1 MSNQT
6 QRLKLTQLAA
16 SIAFVAG
23 GAAFLPS
30 AHAAAPSAGTNI
42 SNIAS
47 ASYTD
52 SNGSNKTVTSN
63 VVTTT
68 VLQVASFTLIADQ
81 TKTAN
86 ANGQVSLSHTLTN
99 TGNGSDTFNVAV
111 ANNDTRDNTTDNY
124 DFSGLNVYLD
134 ANKDGVPDSQ
144 TPVTSVTLAAGQSV
158 NLIVQATTASSNLNA
173 GDLGKLTVSATST
186 YGSSGSSST
195 TAGSGIN
202 KVTATDKGDA
212 VRWNVDTVKIT
223 NGAVI
228 SLLKSASVS
237 NVDATPSSLSR
248 EVEYTLAYQNTG
260 NTTATNVTITDVLPA
275 GLTYVANSATVNGTG
290 VSDTADADGYNFTS
304 GTATLVIPTVA
315 ANSTGVLKFKVQ
327 VVQNTPAGIIRNIAE
342 VDPDGPGTEG
352 KTPSNPNDVTVLG
365 VKKGTINDSATDA
378 FADGQS
384 TTTPTPDVITK
395 STTQGTPVTFGV
407 TAGGGEPIV
416 IHNTGNVTEAFNI
429 TVNKNALPTGSI
441 VELFKADGV
450 TPLTDTN
457 GDGVVDTGPIA
468 SGATYQIISKVTLPS
483 SYFTPTPAPVTP
495 INAILTSAPV
505 TNSSATDTIKLVIDQ
520 VVASTVD
527 LHNGDLTDSTG
538 AIAGASGKDTGQF
551 IDTKSTKPGQ
561 ATNFPLTIDNK
572 GATGDNYNL
581 STSPTLPTGWTVQ
594 YYLADGAGDP
604 TGAPITNTGN
614 IPSGGSV
621 QLVAVVTP
629 PANAPA
635 GDQEVIFKVASPAT
649 GLTDVM
655 SDRVTVETNRILS
668 LQNDRTGQV
677 APGGT
682 VVYKHTLTNNGNIVE
697 GATNGSLPF
706 TLTNDQTANGWVT
719 SLFVD
724 LNNDGIADA
733 NELVTGSDL
742 AKFLLDAKL
751 QNSSVGG
758 PILKGAAVNL
768 LIKVQAPTNA
778 TAGTP
783 SAVVL
788 TIKPTVVGAQSVA
801 DLVNTDLTTVTSG
814 QVRLVKEQ
822 SLANCVT
829 GAAGTYTQNTVSAK
843 PGECVKY
850 RITATNEG
858 NASVTKVI
866 ISDATPA
873 YTTLKV
879 IASASPIAT
888 NATLSTSTAALI
900 DGSTGTVAAEM
911 KELSTGDGKD
921 TLAPNSSA
929 SLEFVIKV
937 NN

>member
-63 VVTTT
+63 VVSTT

-111 ANNDTRDNTTDNY
+111 VNNDTRDNTTDNF

-158 NLIVQATTASSNLNA
+158 NLIVQATTASNNVTA
-173 GDLGKLTVSATST
+173 GDLGKLTVSAISGFDTS
-186 YGSSGSSST
+186 
-195 TAGSGIN
+195 
-202 KVTATDKGDA
+202 VTAK
-212 VRWNVDTVKIT
+212 NVDTVKIT

-237 NVDATPSSLSR
+237 NVDATSSSPAAR

-260 NTTATNVTITDVLPA
+260 NTTATNVTITDVLPSS
-275 GLTYVANSATVNGTG
+275 LTYVAGSATVNGTA
-290 VSDTADADGYNFTS
+290 VSDAADADGYNFTS
-304 GTATLVIPTVA
+304 GTATLVIPTVV
-315 ANSTGVLKFKVQ
+315 ANSSGVLKFKVR
-327 VVQNTPAGIIRNIAE
+327 VNQNTPAGIIRNIAE
-342 VDPDGPGTEG
+342 VDPDGPGAEV

-365 VKKGTINDSATDA
+365 VKKGTINDSTIDA
-378 FADGQS
+378 FADGQAS
-384 TTTPTPDVITK
+384 TAPADDVITK

-416 IHNTGNVTEAFNI
+416 VHNTGNVTEAFNI
-429 TVNKNALPTGSI
+429 SVNKNSLPTGSI

-457 GDGVVDTGPIA
+457 GDGVADTGPIA
-468 SGATYQIISKVTLPS
+468 SGATYQVVAKVTLPS
-483 SYFTPTPAPVTP
+483 SYSSTTP
-495 INAILTSAPV
+495 ISTILTSTPV
-505 TNSSATDTIKLVIDQ
+505 TNSTGTDTINLVIDK

-527 LHNGDLTDSTG
+527 LHNGDATNSTG
-538 AIAGASGKDTGQF
+538 TVVGASGKDTGQF

-594 YYLADGAGDP
+594 YYLADGAGNP

-621 QLVAVVTP
+621 KLVAVVTP

-635 GDQEVIFKVASPAT
+635 GDQEVIFKVSSPAT

-682 VVYKHTLTNNGNIVE
+682 VVYKHTLTNNGNIAE
-697 GATNGSLPF
+697 GATTGSLPF
-706 TLTNDQTANGWVT
+706 TLTNDQAANGWVT
-719 SLFVD
+719 TLYVD
-724 LNNDGIADA
+724 SNNDGIADA
-733 NELVTGSDL
+733 GELVTGSDL
-742 AKFLLDAKL
+742 AVKTGSIAR
-751 QNSSVGG
+751 
-758 PILKGAAVNL
+758 GASVNL

-788 TIKPTVVGAQSVA
+788 TIKPTVVGGQSVA

-858 NASVTKVI
+858 NADVTNVV

-879 IASASPIAT
+879 IASASPVAT
-888 NATLSTSTAALI
+888 NATLSTSTAALT
-900 DGSTGTVAAEM
+900 DGSTGTIAAE
-911 KELSTGDGKD
+911 KTPLV
-921 TLAPNSSA
+921 PNTSA
-929 SLEFVIKV
+929 VLEFVIKV

>member
-124 DFSGLNVYLD
+124 DFSGLKVYLD

-144 TPVTSVTLAAGQSV
+144 TPVTSVTLAAGESV
-158 NLIVQATTASSNLNA
+158 NLIVQATTASNNVTA
-173 GDLGKLTVSATST
+173 GDLGKLTVSAISGFDTS
-186 YGSSGSSST
+186 
-195 TAGSGIN
+195 
-202 KVTATDKGDA
+202 VTAK
-212 VRWNVDTVKIT
+212 NVDTVKIT

-237 NVDATPSSLSR
+237 NIDATSSSPAAR

-275 GLTYVANSATVNGTG
+275 GLTYVAGSATVNGTA
-290 VSDTADADGYNFTS
+290 VNDAVDADGYNFTS
-304 GTATLVIPTVA
+304 GTATLVIPAVA

-327 VVQNTPAGIIRNIAE
+327 VVQNTPAGIITNIAE

-352 KTPSNPNDVTVLG
+352 KTPSNPNDVTVLS
-365 VKKGTINDSATDA
+365 VKKGTINDSTTDA

-416 IHNTGNVTEAFNI
+416 VHNTGNVTEAFNI
-429 TVNKNALPTGSI
+429 TVNKNSLPTGSI
-441 VELFKADGV
+441 VELFKSDGV

-468 SGATYQIISKVTLPS
+468 SGATYQVISKVTLPS
-483 SYFTPTPAPVTP
+483 GFSSTTP
-495 INAILTSAPV
+495 INTILTSAPV
-505 TNSSATDTIKLVIDQ
+505 TNTSATDTITLVIDK

-527 LHNGDLTDSTG
+527 LHNGDATDSTG
-538 AIAGASGKDTGQF
+538 AIVGASGKDTGQY

-581 STSPTLPTGWTVQ
+581 STSPALPAGWTVQ
-594 YYLADGAGDP
+594 YYLADGTGNP

-614 IPSGGSV
+614 VPSGGTV
-621 QLVAVVTP
+621 KLVAVVTP

-697 GATNGSLPF
+697 GATAGSLPF
-706 TLTNDQTANGWVT
+706 TLTNDQAASGWTT
-719 SLFVD
+719 SLYVD
-724 LNNDGIADA
+724 LNNDGVADA

-742 AKFLLDAKL
+742 AAKTG
-751 QNSSVGG
+751 S
-758 PILKGAAVNL
+758 IARGASVNL
-768 LIKVQAPTNA
+768 LIKVQAPVNA

-788 TIKPTVVGAQSVA
+788 TIQPTTAGGQSVA

-822 SLANCVT
+822 SLANCST
-829 GAAGTYTQNTVSAK
+829 GVAGTYTQNTVSAK

-858 NASVTKVI
+858 NADVTNVV

-879 IASASPIAT
+879 IASASPVAT
-888 NATLSTSTAALI
+888 NATLSTSTAALT
-900 DGSTGTVAAEM
+900 DGSTGTIAAE
-911 KELSTGDGKD
+911 KTPLV
-921 TLAPNSSA
+921 PNTSA
-929 SLEFVIKV
+929 VLEFVIKV

>member
-63 VVTTT
+63 VVSTT
-68 VLQVASFTLIADQ
+68 VLQVASFTLLADQ
-81 TKTAN
+81 TQTAN

-99 TGNGSDTFNVAV
+99 TGNGTDTFTVAV
-111 ANNDTRDNTTDNY
+111 VNNDTRNNTTDKF

-144 TPVTSVTLAAGQSV
+144 TPITSVTLTAGQSV
-158 NLIVQATTASSNLNA
+158 NLIVQATTANNA
-173 GDLGKLTVSATST
+173 AVDDLGKLTVSAISGFDTS
-186 YGSSGSSST
+186 
-195 TAGSGIN
+195 
-202 KVTATDKGDA
+202 VTAK
-212 VRWNVDTVKIT
+212 NVDTVKIT
-223 NGAVI
+223 NGAII

-237 NVDATPSSLSR
+237 NVDATSSSPAAR

-260 NTTATNVTITDVLPA
+260 NTTATNVTITDELPS
-275 GLTYVANSATVNGTG
+275 GLTYVAGSATVNGTA
-290 VSDTADADGYNFTS
+290 VSDAADADGYNFTS
-304 GTATLVIPTVA
+304 GTATLVIPTVV
-315 ANSTGVLKFKVQ
+315 ANSSGVLKFKVR
-327 VVQNTPAGIIRNIAE
+327 VNQNTPAGIIRNIAE
-342 VDPDGPGTEG
+342 VDPDGPGAEV

-365 VKKGTINDSATDA
+365 VKKGTINDSTIDA
-378 FADGQS
+378 FADGQAS
-384 TTTPTPDVITK
+384 TAPADDVITK

-416 IHNTGNVTEAFNI
+416 VHNTGNVIEAFNI
-429 TVNKNALPTGSI
+429 SVNKNSLPTGSI

-457 GDGVVDTGPIA
+457 GDGVADTGPIA
-468 SGATYQIISKVTLPS
+468 SGATYQVVAKVTLPS
-483 SYFTPTPAPVTP
+483 SYSSTTP
-495 INAILTSAPV
+495 ISTILTSTPV
-505 TNSSATDTIKLVIDQ
+505 TNSTGTDTINLVIDK

-527 LHNGDLTDSTG
+527 LHNGDATNSTG
-538 AIAGASGKDTGQF
+538 TVVGASGKDTGQY

-581 STSPTLPTGWTVQ
+581 STSPTLPAGWTVQ
-594 YYLADGAGDP
+594 YYLADGAGNP

-614 IPSGGSV
+614 IPSGGTV
-621 QLVAVVTP
+621 KLVAVVTP

-635 GDQEVIFKVASPAT
+635 GDQEVIFKVSSPAT

-668 LQNDRTGQV
+668 LQSDRTGQV

-697 GATNGSLPF
+697 GATANTLPF

-719 SLFVD
+719 TLYVD
-724 LNNDGIADA
+724 SNNDGVADA
-733 NELVTGSDL
+733 GELVTGSDL
-742 AKFLLDAKL
+742 AVKTGSIAR
-751 QNSSVGG
+751 
-758 PILKGAAVNL
+758 GASVNL

-788 TIKPTVVGAQSVA
+788 TIKPTVVGGQSVA

-858 NASVTKVI
+858 NADVTNVV

-879 IASASPIAT
+879 IASASPVAT

-900 DGSTGTVAAEM
+900 DGSTGTIAAE
-911 KELSTGDGKD
+911 KTPLV
-921 TLAPNSSA
+921 PNTSA
-929 SLEFVIKV
+929 VLEFVIKV

>member
-124 DFSGLNVYLD
+124 DFSGLKVYLD

-144 TPVTSVTLAAGQSV
+144 TPVTSVTLAAGESV
-158 NLIVQATTASSNLNA
+158 NLIVQATTASNNVTA
-173 GDLGKLTVSATST
+173 GDLGKLTVSAISGFDTS
-186 YGSSGSSST
+186 
-195 TAGSGIN
+195 
-202 KVTATDKGDA
+202 VTAK
-212 VRWNVDTVKIT
+212 NVDTVKIT

-237 NVDATPSSLSR
+237 NIDATSSSPAAR

-275 GLTYVANSATVNGTG
+275 GLTYVAGSATVNGTA
-290 VSDTADADGYNFTS
+290 VNDAVDADGYNFTS
-304 GTATLVIPTVA
+304 GTATLVIPAVA

-327 VVQNTPAGIIRNIAE
+327 VVQNTPAGIITNIAE

-352 KTPSNPNDVTVLG
+352 KTPSNPNDVTVLS
-365 VKKGTINDSATDA
+365 VKKGTINDSTTDA

-416 IHNTGNVTEAFNI
+416 VHNTGNVTEAFNI
-429 TVNKNALPTGSI
+429 TVNKNSLPTGSI
-441 VELFKADGV
+441 VELFKSDGV

-468 SGATYQIISKVTLPS
+468 SGATYQVISKVTLPS
-483 SYFTPTPAPVTP
+483 GFSSTTP
-495 INAILTSAPV
+495 INTILTSAPV
-505 TNSSATDTIKLVIDQ
+505 TNASATDTITLVIDK

-527 LHNGDLTDSTG
+527 LHNGDATDSTG
-538 AIAGASGKDTGQF
+538 AIVGASGKDTGQY

-581 STSPTLPTGWTVQ
+581 STSPALPAGWTVQ
-594 YYLADGAGDP
+594 YYLADGTGNP

-614 IPSGGSV
+614 VPSGGTV
-621 QLVAVVTP
+621 KLVAVVTP

-697 GATNGSLPF
+697 GATAGSLPF
-706 TLTNDQTANGWVT
+706 TLTNDQAASGWTT
-719 SLFVD
+719 SLYVD
-724 LNNDGIADA
+724 LNNDGVADA

-742 AKFLLDAKL
+742 AAKTG
-751 QNSSVGG
+751 S
-758 PILKGAAVNL
+758 IARGASVNL
-768 LIKVQAPTNA
+768 LIKVQAPVNA

-788 TIKPTVVGAQSVA
+788 TIQPTNAGGQSVA

-822 SLANCVT
+822 SLANCST
-829 GAAGTYTQNTVSAK
+829 GVAGTYTQNTVSAK

-858 NASVTKVI
+858 NADVTNVV

-879 IASASPIAT
+879 IASASPVAT
-888 NATLSTSTAALI
+888 NATLSTSTAALT
-900 DGSTGTVAAEM
+900 DGSTGTIAAE
-911 KELSTGDGKD
+911 KTPLV
-921 TLAPNSSA
+921 PNTSA
-929 SLEFVIKV
+929 VLEFVIKV

>member
-81 TKTAN
+81 TQTAN

-99 TGNGSDTFNVAV
+99 TGNGTDTFNVAV
-111 ANNDTRDNTTDNY
+111 VNNDTRDNTTDKF

-144 TPVTSVTLAAGQSV
+144 TPVTSVTLTAGQSV
-158 NLIVQATTASSNLNA
+158 NLIVQATTASNNVTA
-173 GDLGKLTVSATST
+173 GDLGKLTVSAISGFDTSL
-186 YGSSGSSST
+186 
-195 TAGSGIN
+195 TA
-202 KVTATDKGDA
+202 K
-212 VRWNVDTVKIT
+212 NVDTVKIT

-237 NVDATPSSLSR
+237 NVDATSSSPAAR

-275 GLTYVANSATVNGTG
+275 GLTYVTGSATVNGTA
-290 VSDTADADGYNFTS
+290 VSDAADADGYNFTS
-304 GTATLVIPTVA
+304 GTATLVIPAVA
-315 ANSTGVLKFKVQ
+315 ANSSGVLKFKVQ

-342 VDPDGPGTEG
+342 VDPDGSGTEG

-429 TVNKNALPTGSI
+429 TVNKNSLPTGSI

-468 SGATYQIISKVTLPS
+468 SGATYQVVTKVTLPS
-483 SYFTPTPAPVTP
+483 TYSTATA
-495 INAILTSAPV
+495 INTILTATPV
-505 TNSSATDTIKLVIDQ
+505 TNPTATPDTITLTISQ
-520 VVASTVD
+520 VTASTVD
-527 LHNGDLTDSTG
+527 LHNGDATNSSG
-538 AIAGASGKDTGQF
+538 AVAGASGQDTGQY

-581 STSPTLPTGWTVQ
+581 STSPTLPAGWTVQ
-594 YYLADGAGDP
+594 YYLADGAGNP

-614 IPSGGSV
+614 IPSGDTV
-621 QLVAVVTP
+621 KLVAVVTP

-697 GATNGSLPF
+697 GAAANTLPF
-706 TLTNDQTANGWVT
+706 TLTNDQAANGWVT
-719 SLFVD
+719 TLYVD
-724 LNNDGIADA
+724 SNNDGIADA
-733 NELVTGSDL
+733 GELVTGSDL
-742 AKFLLDAKL
+742 AVKTGSIAR
-751 QNSSVGG
+751 
-758 PILKGAAVNL
+758 GASVNL

-783 SAVVL
+783 SSVVL
-788 TIKPTVVGAQSVA
+788 TIKPTVVGGQSVA

-822 SLANCVT
+822 SLADCST
-829 GAAGTYTQNTVSAK
+829 GAAGTYTQNAVFAK

-858 NASVTKVI
+858 NADVTNVV

-879 IASASPIAT
+879 IASASPVAT
-888 NATLSTSTAALI
+888 NATLSTSTAALT
-900 DGSTGTVAAEM
+900 DGSTGTIAAE
-911 KELSTGDGKD
+911 KTPLV
-921 TLAPNSSA
+921 PNTSA
-929 SLEFVIKV
+929 VLEFVIKV

>member
-124 DFSGLNVYLD
+124 DFSGLKVYLD

-144 TPVTSVTLAAGQSV
+144 TPVTSVTLAAGESV
-158 NLIVQATTASSNLNA
+158 NLIVQATTASNNVTA
-173 GDLGKLTVSATST
+173 GDLGKLTVSAISGFDTS
-186 YGSSGSSST
+186 
-195 TAGSGIN
+195 
-202 KVTATDKGDA
+202 VTAK
-212 VRWNVDTVKIT
+212 NVDTVKIT

-237 NVDATPSSLSR
+237 NIDATSTSPAAR

-275 GLTYVANSATVNGTG
+275 GLTYVAGSATVNGTA
-290 VSDTADADGYNFTS
+290 VNDAVDADGYNFTS
-304 GTATLVIPTVA
+304 GTATLVIPAVA

-327 VVQNTPAGIIRNIAE
+327 VVQNTPAGIITNIAE

-352 KTPSNPNDVTVLG
+352 KTPSNPNDVTVLS
-365 VKKGTINDSATDA
+365 VKKGTINDSTTDA

-416 IHNTGNVTEAFNI
+416 VHNTGNVTEAFNI
-429 TVNKNALPTGSI
+429 TVNKNSLPTGSI
-441 VELFKADGV
+441 VELFKSDGV

-468 SGATYQIISKVTLPS
+468 SGATYQVISKVTLPS
-483 SYFTPTPAPVTP
+483 GFSSTTP
-495 INAILTSAPV
+495 INTILTSAPV
-505 TNSSATDTIKLVIDQ
+505 TNASATDTITLVIDK

-527 LHNGDLTDSTG
+527 LHNGDATDSTG
-538 AIAGASGKDTGQF
+538 AIVGASGKDTGQY

-581 STSPTLPTGWTVQ
+581 STSPALPAGWTVQ
-594 YYLADGAGDP
+594 YYLADGTGNP

-614 IPSGGSV
+614 VPSGGTV
-621 QLVAVVTP
+621 KLVAVVTP

-697 GATNGSLPF
+697 GATAGSLPF
-706 TLTNDQTANGWVT
+706 TLTNDQAASGWTT
-719 SLFVD
+719 SLYVD
-724 LNNDGIADA
+724 LNNDGVADA

-742 AKFLLDAKL
+742 AAKTG
-751 QNSSVGG
+751 S
-758 PILKGAAVNL
+758 IARGASVNL
-768 LIKVQAPTNA
+768 LIKVQAPVNA

-788 TIKPTVVGAQSVA
+788 TIQPTTAGGQSVA
-801 DLVNTDLTTVTSG
+801 DLVNTDLTPV
-814 QVRLVKEQ
+814 EQ
-822 SLANCVT
+822 F
-829 GAAGTYTQNTVSAK
+829 AK
-843 PGECVKY
+843 DC
-850 RITATNEG
+850 
-858 NASVTKVI
+858 SFTKR
-866 ISDATPA
+866 T
-873 YTTLKV
+873 
-879 IASASPIAT
+879 
-888 NATLSTSTAALI
+888 
-900 DGSTGTVAAEM
+900 
-911 KELSTGDGKD
+911 
-921 TLAPNSSA
+921 
-929 SLEFVIKV
+929 
-937 NN
+937 

>member
-81 TKTAN
+81 TQTAN

-99 TGNGSDTFNVAV
+99 TGNGTDTFNVAV
-111 ANNDTRDNTTDNY
+111 VNNDTRDNTTDNF

-158 NLIVQATTASSNLNA
+158 NLIVQATTASNNVTA
-173 GDLGKLTVSATST
+173 GDLGKLTVSAISGFDTS
-186 YGSSGSSST
+186 
-195 TAGSGIN
+195 
-202 KVTATDKGDA
+202 VTAK
-212 VRWNVDTVKIT
+212 NVDTVKIT

-237 NVDATPSSLSR
+237 NVDATSSSPAAR

-260 NTTATNVTITDVLPA
+260 NTTATNVTITDVLPS
-275 GLTYVANSATVNGTG
+275 GLTYVAGSATLNGTV
-290 VSDTADADGYNFTS
+290 VSDAADADGYNFTS
-304 GTATLVIPTVA
+304 GTATLVIPTVV
-315 ANSTGVLKFKVQ
+315 ANSSGVLKFKVR
-327 VVQNTPAGIIRNIAE
+327 VNQNTPAGIIRNIAE
-342 VDPDGPGTEG
+342 VDPDGPGAEV

-365 VKKGTINDSATDA
+365 VKKGTINDSTTDA
-378 FADGQS
+378 FADGQAS
-384 TTTPTPDVITK
+384 TAPADDVITK

-416 IHNTGNVTEAFNI
+416 VHNTGNVTEAFNI
-429 TVNKNALPTGSI
+429 SVNKNSLPTGSI

-457 GDGVVDTGPIA
+457 GDGVADTGPIA
-468 SGATYQIISKVTLPS
+468 SGATYQVVAKVTLPS
-483 SYFTPTPAPVTP
+483 SYSSTTP
-495 INAILTSAPV
+495 ISTILTSTPV
-505 TNSSATDTIKLVIDQ
+505 TNSTGTDTINLVIDK

-527 LHNGDLTDSTG
+527 LHNGDATNSTG
-538 AIAGASGKDTGQF
+538 TVVGASGKDTGQF

-561 ATNFPLTIDNK
+561 ATNFLLTIDNK

-581 STSPTLPTGWTVQ
+581 STSPTLPAGWTVQ
-594 YYLADGAGDP
+594 YYLADGAGNP

-614 IPSGGSV
+614 IPTGGSV

-635 GDQEVIFKVASPAT
+635 GDQEVIFKVSSPAT

-668 LQNDRTGQV
+668 LQSDRTGQV

-682 VVYKHTLTNNGNIVE
+682 IVYKHTLTNNGNIVE
-697 GATNGSLPF
+697 GATANTLPF

-719 SLFVD
+719 TLYVD
-724 LNNDGIADA
+724 SNNDGVADA
-733 NELVTGSDL
+733 GELVTGSDL
-742 AKFLLDAKL
+742 AVKTGSIAR
-751 QNSSVGG
+751 
-758 PILKGAAVNL
+758 GASVNL

-788 TIKPTVVGAQSVA
+788 TIKPTVVGGQSVA

-858 NASVTKVI
+858 NADVTNVV

-879 IASASPIAT
+879 IASASPVAT
-888 NATLSTSTAALI
+888 NATLSTSTAALT
-900 DGSTGTVAAEM
+900 DGSTGTIAAE
-911 KELSTGDGKD
+911 KTPLV
-921 TLAPNSSA
+921 PNTSA
-929 SLEFVIKV
+929 VLEFVIKV

>member
-81 TKTAN
+81 TQTAN

-99 TGNGSDTFNVAV
+99 TGNGTDTFNVAV
-111 ANNDTRDNTTDNY
+111 VNNDTRDNTTDNF

-144 TPVTSVTLAAGQSV
+144 TPVTSVTLTAGQSV
-158 NLIVQATTASSNLNA
+158 NLIVQATTASNNVTA
-173 GDLGKLTVSATST
+173 GDLGKLTVSAISGFDTS
-186 YGSSGSSST
+186 
-195 TAGSGIN
+195 
-202 KVTATDKGDA
+202 VTAK
-212 VRWNVDTVKIT
+212 NVDTVKIT

-237 NVDATPSSLSR
+237 NVDATSSSPAAR

-275 GLTYVANSATVNGTG
+275 GLTYVTGSATVNGTA
-290 VSDTADADGYNFTS
+290 VSDAADADGYNFTS
-304 GTATLVIPTVA
+304 GTATLVIPAVA

-327 VVQNTPAGIIRNIAE
+327 VVQNTPAGIITNIAE

-429 TVNKNALPTGSI
+429 TVNKNSLPTGSI

-594 YYLADGAGDP
+594 YYLADGAGNP

-697 GATNGSLPF
+697 GAAANTLPF
-706 TLTNDQTANGWVT
+706 TLTNDQAANGWVT
-719 SLFVD
+719 TLYVD
-724 LNNDGIADA
+724 SNNDGIADSG
-733 NELVTGSDL
+733 ELVTGSDL
-742 AKFLLDAKL
+742 AVKTGSIAR
-751 QNSSVGG
+751 
-758 PILKGAAVNL
+758 GASVNL

-783 SAVVL
+783 SSVVL
-788 TIKPTVVGAQSVA
+788 TIKPTVVGGQSVA

-822 SLANCVT
+822 SLANCLT

-858 NASVTKVI
+858 NADVTNVV

-879 IASASPIAT
+879 IASASPVAT
-888 NATLSTSTAALI
+888 NATLSTSTAALT
-900 DGSTGTVAAEM
+900 DGSTGTIAAE
-911 KELSTGDGKD
+911 KTPLV
-921 TLAPNSSA
+921 PNTSA
-929 SLEFVIKV
+929 VLEFVIKV

>member
-6 QRLKLTQLAA
+6 QRLRLTQLAA

-23 GAAFLPS
+23 GAAFVPS

-52 SNGSNKTVTSN
+52 SNGSSKTVTSN

-99 TGNGSDTFNVAV
+99 TGNGSDTFNVGV
-111 ANNDTRDNTTDNY
+111 VNNDTRNNTLDQY

-144 TPVTSVTLAAGQSV
+144 TPITSITLAAGESV
-158 NLIVQATTASSNLNA
+158 NLIVQATTASSGVTA
-173 GDLGKLTVSATST
+173 GDLGKLTVSAISGFDTS
-186 YGSSGSSST
+186 
-195 TAGSGIN
+195 
-202 KVTATDKGDA
+202 VTAK
-212 VRWNVDTVKIT
+212 NVDTVTIT

-237 NVDATPSSLSR
+237 NVDATSSSPAAR

-275 GLTYVANSATVNGTG
+275 GLTYVTGSATVNGTA
-290 VSDTADADGYNFTS
+290 VSDAADADGYNFTS
-304 GTATLVIPTVA
+304 GTATLVIPAVA

-327 VVQNTPAGIIRNIAE
+327 VVQNTPAGIITNTAE
-342 VDPDGPGTEG
+342 VDPDGPDSEG

-395 STTQGTPVTFGV
+395 STTQGTPVNFGV

-429 TVNKNALPTGSI
+429 TVNKNALPAGSI

-581 STSPTLPTGWTVQ
+581 STSVALPTGWTVQ
-594 YYLADGAGDP
+594 YFLADVAGNP

-697 GATNGSLPF
+697 GAAANTLPF
-706 TLTNDQTANGWVT
+706 TLTNDQAANGWVT
-719 SLFVD
+719 TLYVD
-724 LNNDGIADA
+724 SNNDGIADA
-733 NELVTGSDL
+733 GELVTGSDL
-742 AKFLLDAKL
+742 AVKTGSIAR
-751 QNSSVGG
+751 
-758 PILKGAAVNL
+758 GASVNL

-788 TIKPTVVGAQSVA
+788 TIKPTVVGGQSVA

-822 SLANCVT
+822 SLANCAT
-829 GAAGTYTQNTVSAK
+829 GAATGAYSQNTISAK

-850 RITATNEG
+850 KITAKNEG
-858 NASVTKVI
+858 NADVTNVV

-879 IASASPIAT
+879 IATASPVAT
-888 NATLSTSTAALI
+888 NATLSTSTAALT
-900 DGSTGTVAAEM
+900 DGSTGTVSAE
-911 KELSTGDGKD
+911 KTPLVPST
-921 TLAPNSSA
+921 SA
-929 SLEFVIKV
+929 VLEFVIQV

>member
-16 SIAFVAG
+16 SIAFIAG

-63 VVTTT
+63 VVSTT
-68 VLQVASFTLIADQ
+68 VLQVASFTLLADQ
-81 TKTAN
+81 TQTAN

-99 TGNGSDTFNVAV
+99 TGNGTDTFNVAV
-111 ANNDTRDNTTDNY
+111 VNDDTRDNTTDKF

-158 NLIVQATTASSNLNA
+158 NLIVRATTASNNISANDA
-173 GDLGKLTVSATST
+173 GKLTVSAISVVDTS
-186 YGSSGSSST
+186 
-195 TAGSGIN
+195 
-202 KVTATDKGDA
+202 VTAK
-212 VRWNVDTVKIT
+212 NVDTVKIT

-237 NVDATPSSLSR
+237 NVDATSSSTAAR

-260 NTTATNVTITDVLPA
+260 NTTATNVTITDELPS
-275 GLTYVANSATVNGTG
+275 GLTYVTGSATVNGTA
-290 VSDTADADGYNFTS
+290 VSDAADTDGYNFTS

-315 ANSTGVLKFKVQ
+315 ANSSGVLKFKVR
-327 VVQNTPAGIIRNIAE
+327 VNQNTPAGIITNTAY
-342 VDPDGPGTEG
+342 VDPDGPGAEV
-352 KTPSNPNDVTVLG
+352 KTSSNPNDVTVLG
-365 VKKGTINDSATDA
+365 VKKGTINDSTTDA
-378 FADGQS
+378 FADGQPAG
-384 TTTPTPDVITK
+384 TTPTPDVITK

-407 TAGGGEPIV
+407 VTAGGGEPIV
-416 IHNTGNVTEAFNI
+416 VHNTGNVTEAFNI
-429 TVNKNALPTGSI
+429 SVNKLGLPSGSI

-457 GDGVVDTGPIA
+457 GDGVADTGPIA
-468 SGATYQIISKVTLPS
+468 SGATYQVVTKVTLPS
-483 SYFTPTPAPVTP
+483 TYSTATA
-495 INAILTSAPV
+495 INTILTATPV
-505 TNSSATDTIKLVIDQ
+505 TNPTATGDTITLRISEVI
-520 VVASTVD
+520 ASTVD
-527 LHNGDLTDSTG
+527 LHNGDGTDKSG
-538 AIAGASGKDTGQF
+538 GVAGASGQDTGQF
-551 IDTKSTKPGQ
+551 IDTKPTKPGQ
-561 ATNFPLTIDNK
+561 ATNFPLTIANN

-581 STSPTLPTGWTVQ
+581 STSPTLPDGWTVQ
-594 YYLADGAGDP
+594 YYLADGAGNP

-614 IPSGGSV
+614 IPTGGTV
-621 QLVAVVTP
+621 KLVAVVTP
-629 PANAPA
+629 PANAEA
-635 GDQEVIFKVASPAT
+635 GDQEVIFKVSSPAT

-655 SDRVTVETNRILS
+655 SDRVIVETNRILS
-668 LQNDRTGQV
+668 LQSDRTGQV

-697 GATNGSLPF
+697 GTAANTLPF
-706 TLTNDQTANGWVT
+706 TLTNDQTANGWIT
-719 SLFVD
+719 TLYVD
-724 LNNDGIADA
+724 SDNDGVADA
-733 NELVTGSDL
+733 GELVTDTDL
-742 AKFLLDAKL
+742 AAKTG
-751 QNSSVGG
+751 S
-758 PILKGAAVNL
+758 IARGASVNL

-788 TIKPTVVGAQSVA
+788 TIKPTVVGGQSVA
-801 DLVNTDLTTVTSG
+801 ELVNTDLTTVTSG

-822 SLANCVT
+822 SLANCLT
-829 GAAGTYTQNTVSAK
+829 GAAGTYTQNTVYAK

-850 RITATNEG
+850 KITATNEG
-858 NASVTKVI
+858 NADVTNVV

-879 IASASPIAT
+879 IASASPVAT
-888 NATLSTSTAALI
+888 NATLSTSTAALT
-900 DGSTGTVAAEM
+900 DGSTGTIAAE
-911 KELSTGDGKD
+911 KTPLV
-921 TLAPNSSA
+921 PNTSA
-929 SLEFVIKV
+929 VLEFVIKV

>member
-81 TKTAN
+81 TQTAN

-99 TGNGSDTFNVAV
+99 TGNGTDTFNVAV
-111 ANNDTRDNTTDNY
+111 VNNDTRDNTTDNF

-144 TPVTSVTLAAGQSV
+144 TPITSVTLTAGQSV
-158 NLIVQATTASSNLNA
+158 NLIVQATTASNNVTA
-173 GDLGKLTVSATST
+173 GDLGKLTVSAISGFDTS
-186 YGSSGSSST
+186 
-195 TAGSGIN
+195 
-202 KVTATDKGDA
+202 VTAK
-212 VRWNVDTVKIT
+212 NVDTVKIT

-237 NVDATPSSLSR
+237 NVDATSSSPAAR

-260 NTTATNVTITDVLPA
+260 NTTATNVTITDVLPS
-275 GLTYVANSATVNGTG
+275 GLTYVAGSATVNGTA
-290 VSDTADADGYNFTS
+290 VSDAADTDGYNFTS
-304 GTATLVIPTVA
+304 GTATLVIPTVV
-315 ANSTGVLKFKVQ
+315 ANSSGVLKFKVR
-327 VVQNTPAGIIRNIAE
+327 VNLNTPAGIITNIAE

-395 STTQGTPVTFGV
+395 STTQGTPVNFGV

-429 TVNKNALPTGSI
+429 TVNKNALPAGSI

-495 INAILTSAPV
+495 INAILTATPV
-505 TNSSATDTIKLVIDQ
+505 TNPTATPDRITLTISEVT
-520 VVASTVD
+520 ASTVD
-527 LHNGDLTDSTG
+527 LHNGDATNSSG
-538 AIAGASGKDTGQF
+538 AVAGASGQDTGQY

-581 STSPTLPTGWTVQ
+581 STSPTLPVGWTVQ
-594 YYLADGAGDP
+594 YYLADGAGNP

-655 SDRVTVETNRILS
+655 SDRVRVETNRILS

-697 GATNGSLPF
+697 GAAANTLPF
-706 TLTNDQTANGWVT
+706 TLTNDQAVNGWVT
-719 SLFVD
+719 TLYVD
-724 LNNDGIADA
+724 SDNDGIADA
-733 NELVTGSDL
+733 DELVTGSDL
-742 AKFLLDAKL
+742 AVKTGSIA
-751 QNSSVGG
+751 S
-758 PILKGAAVNL
+758 GASVNL

-788 TIKPTVVGAQSVA
+788 TIKPTDVGGQSVA

-822 SLANCVT
+822 SLANCLT
-829 GAAGTYTQNTVSAK
+829 GVAGTYTQNVVYAK

-858 NASVTKVI
+858 NADVTNVV

-879 IASASPIAT
+879 IASASPVAT
-888 NATLSTSTAALI
+888 NATLSTSTAALT
-900 DGSTGTVAAEM
+900 DGSAGTIAAE
-911 KELSTGDGKD
+911 KTPLV
-921 TLAPNSSA
+921 PNTSA
-929 SLEFVIKV
+929 VLEFVIKV

>member
-111 ANNDTRDNTTDNY
+111 VNNDTRDNTTDNY

-158 NLIVQATTASSNLNA
+158 NLIVQATTASNNVTA
-173 GDLGKLTVSATST
+173 GDLGKLTVSAISGFDTS
-186 YGSSGSSST
+186 
-195 TAGSGIN
+195 
-202 KVTATDKGDA
+202 VTAK
-212 VRWNVDTVKIT
+212 NVDTVKIT

-237 NVDATPSSLSR
+237 NVDATSSSPAAR

-260 NTTATNVTITDVLPA
+260 NTTATNVTITDVLPSN
-275 GLTYVANSATVNGTG
+275 LTYVAGSATVNGTA
-290 VSDTADADGYNFTS
+290 VSDAADADGYNFTS
-304 GTATLVIPTVA
+304 GTATLVIPTVV
-315 ANSTGVLKFKVQ
+315 ANSSGVLKFKVR
-327 VVQNTPAGIIRNIAE
+327 VNQNTPAGIIRNIAE
-342 VDPDGPGTEG
+342 VDPDGPGAEV

-365 VKKGTINDSATDA
+365 VKKGTINDSTRDA
-378 FADGQS
+378 FADGQAS
-384 TTTPTPDVITK
+384 TAPADDVITK

-416 IHNTGNVTEAFNI
+416 VHNTGNVTEAFNI
-429 TVNKNALPTGSI
+429 SVNKNSLPTGSI

-457 GDGVVDTGPIA
+457 GDGVADTGPIA
-468 SGATYQIISKVTLPS
+468 SGATYQVVAKVTLPS
-483 SYFTPTPAPVTP
+483 SYSSTTP
-495 INAILTSAPV
+495 ISTILTSTPV
-505 TNSSATDTIKLVIDQ
+505 TNSTGTDTINLVIDK

-527 LHNGDLTDSTG
+527 LHNGDATNSTG
-538 AIAGASGKDTGQF
+538 TVVGASGKDTGQF

-581 STSPTLPTGWTVQ
+581 STSPTLPAGWTVQ
-594 YYLADGAGDP
+594 YYLADGAGNP

-614 IPSGGSV
+614 VPSGGSV

-697 GATNGSLPF
+697 GATAGSLPF
-706 TLTNDQTANGWVT
+706 TLTNDQAANGWVT
-719 SLFVD
+719 TLYVD
-724 LNNDGIADA
+724 SNNDGVADA
-733 NELVTGSDL
+733 GELVTGSDL
-742 AKFLLDAKL
+742 AVKTGSIAR
-751 QNSSVGG
+751 
-758 PILKGAAVNL
+758 GASVNL

-788 TIKPTVVGAQSVA
+788 TIKPTVVGGQSVA

-822 SLANCVT
+822 SLANCST
-829 GAAGTYTQNTVSAK
+829 GVAGTYTQNTVSAK

-858 NASVTKVI
+858 NADVTNVV

-879 IASASPIAT
+879 IASASPVAT
-888 NATLSTSTAALI
+888 NATLSTSTAALT
-900 DGSTGTVAAEM
+900 DGSTGTIAAE
-911 KELSTGDGKD
+911 KTPLV
-921 TLAPNSSA
+921 PNTSA
-929 SLEFVIKV
+929 VLEFVIKV

>member
-81 TKTAN
+81 TQTAN

-111 ANNDTRDNTTDNY
+111 VNNDTRDNTTDNF

-158 NLIVQATTASSNLNA
+158 NLIVQATTASNNVTA
-173 GDLGKLTVSATST
+173 GDLGKLTVSAISGFDTS
-186 YGSSGSSST
+186 
-195 TAGSGIN
+195 
-202 KVTATDKGDA
+202 VTAK
-212 VRWNVDTVKIT
+212 NVDTVKIT

-237 NVDATPSSLSR
+237 NVDATSSSPAAR

-260 NTTATNVTITDVLPA
+260 NTTATNVTITDVLPSS
-275 GLTYVANSATVNGTG
+275 LTYVAGSATVNGTA
-290 VSDTADADGYNFTS
+290 VSDAADADGYNFTS
-304 GTATLVIPTVA
+304 GTATLVIPTVV
-315 ANSTGVLKFKVQ
+315 ANSSGVLKFKVR
-327 VVQNTPAGIIRNIAE
+327 VNQNTPAGIIRNIAE
-342 VDPDGPGTEG
+342 VDPDGPGAEV

-365 VKKGTINDSATDA
+365 VKKGTINDSTTDA
-378 FADGQS
+378 FADGQAS
-384 TTTPTPDVITK
+384 TAPADDVITK

-416 IHNTGNVTEAFNI
+416 VHNTGNVTEAFNI
-429 TVNKNALPTGSI
+429 SVNKNSLPTGSI

-457 GDGVVDTGPIA
+457 GDGVADTGPIA
-468 SGATYQIISKVTLPS
+468 SGATYQVVAKVTLPS
-483 SYFTPTPAPVTP
+483 SYSSTTP
-495 INAILTSAPV
+495 ISTILTSTPV
-505 TNSSATDTIKLVIDQ
+505 TNSTGTDTINLVIDK

-527 LHNGDLTDSTG
+527 LHNGDATNSTG
-538 AIAGASGKDTGQF
+538 TVVGASGKDTGQY

-581 STSPTLPTGWTVQ
+581 STSPTLPAGWTVQ

-614 IPSGGSV
+614 IPSGGTV
-621 QLVAVVTP
+621 KLVAVVTP

-635 GDQEVIFKVASPAT
+635 GDQEVIFKVSSPAT

-668 LQNDRTGQV
+668 LQSDRTGQV

-697 GATNGSLPF
+697 GATANTLPF

-719 SLFVD
+719 TLYVD
-724 LNNDGIADA
+724 SNNDGVADA
-733 NELVTGSDL
+733 GELVTGSDL
-742 AKFLLDAKL
+742 AVKTGSIAR
-751 QNSSVGG
+751 
-758 PILKGAAVNL
+758 GASVNL

-788 TIKPTVVGAQSVA
+788 TIKPTVVGGQSVA

-858 NASVTKVI
+858 NADVTNVV

-879 IASASPIAT
+879 IASASPVAT
-888 NATLSTSTAALI
+888 NATLSTSTAALT
-900 DGSTGTVAAEM
+900 DGSTGTIAAE
-911 KELSTGDGKD
+911 KTPLV
-921 TLAPNSSA
+921 PNTSA
-929 SLEFVIKV
+929 VLEFVIKV

>member
-111 ANNDTRDNTTDNY
+111 VNNDTRDNTTDNY

-158 NLIVQATTASSNLNA
+158 NLIVQATTASNNVTA
-173 GDLGKLTVSATST
+173 GALGKLTVSAISGFDTS
-186 YGSSGSSST
+186 
-195 TAGSGIN
+195 
-202 KVTATDKGDA
+202 VTAK
-212 VRWNVDTVKIT
+212 NVDTVKIT

-237 NVDATPSSLSR
+237 NVDATSSSPAAR

-260 NTTATNVTITDVLPA
+260 NTTATNVTITDVLPS
-275 GLTYVANSATVNGTG
+275 GLTYVTGSATVNGTA
-290 VSDTADADGYNFTS
+290 VSDAADADGYNFTS
-304 GTATLVIPTVA
+304 GTATLVIPTVV
-315 ANSTGVLKFKVQ
+315 ANSSGVLKFKVR
-327 VVQNTPAGIIRNIAE
+327 VNQNTPAGIITNTAE
-342 VDPDGPGTEG
+342 VDPDGPGAEG

-594 YYLADGAGDP
+594 YYLADGAGNP

-614 IPSGGSV
+614 IPSGDSV

-697 GATNGSLPF
+697 GAAANTLPF
-706 TLTNDQTANGWVT
+706 TLTNDQAANGWVT
-719 SLFVD
+719 TLYVD
-724 LNNDGIADA
+724 SNNDGIADA
-733 NELVTGSDL
+733 GELVTGSDL
-742 AKFLLDAKL
+742 AVKTGSIAR
-751 QNSSVGG
+751 
-758 PILKGAAVNL
+758 GASVNL

-783 SAVVL
+783 SSVVL
-788 TIKPTVVGAQSVA
+788 TIKPTVVGGQSVA

-822 SLANCVT
+822 SLANCFT
-829 GAAGTYTQNTVSAK
+829 GAAGTYTQNTVDAK

-858 NASVTKVI
+858 NADVTNVV

-879 IASASPIAT
+879 IASASPVAT
-888 NATLSTSTAALI
+888 NATLSTSTAALT
-900 DGSTGTVAAEM
+900 DGSTGTIAAE
-911 KELSTGDGKD
+911 KTPLV
-921 TLAPNSSA
+921 PNTSA
-929 SLEFVIKV
+929 VLEFVIKV

>member
-111 ANNDTRDNTTDNY
+111 VNNDTRDNTTDNY

-158 NLIVQATTASSNLNA
+158 NLIVQATTASNNVTA
-173 GDLGKLTVSATST
+173 GDLGKLTVSAISGFDTS
-186 YGSSGSSST
+186 
-195 TAGSGIN
+195 
-202 KVTATDKGDA
+202 VTAK
-212 VRWNVDTVKIT
+212 NVDTVKIT

-237 NVDATPSSLSR
+237 NVDATSSSPAAR

-260 NTTATNVTITDVLPA
+260 NTTATNVTITDVLPST
-275 GLTYVANSATVNGTG
+275 LTYVAGSATVNGTA
-290 VSDTADADGYNFTS
+290 VSDAADADGYNFTS
-304 GTATLVIPTVA
+304 GTATLVIPTVV
-315 ANSTGVLKFKVQ
+315 ANSSGVLKFKVR
-327 VVQNTPAGIIRNIAE
+327 VNQNTPAGIIRNIAE
-342 VDPDGPGTEG
+342 VDPDGPGAEV

-365 VKKGTINDSATDA
+365 VKKGTINDSTTDA
-378 FADGQS
+378 FADGQAS
-384 TTTPTPDVITK
+384 TAPADDVITK

-416 IHNTGNVTEAFNI
+416 VHNTGNVTEAFNI
-429 TVNKNALPTGSI
+429 SVNKNSLPTGSI

-457 GDGVVDTGPIA
+457 GDGVADTGPIA
-468 SGATYQIISKVTLPS
+468 SGATYQVVAKVTLPS
-483 SYFTPTPAPVTP
+483 SYSSTTP
-495 INAILTSAPV
+495 ISTILTSTPV
-505 TNSSATDTIKLVIDQ
+505 TNSTGTDTINLVIDK

-527 LHNGDLTDSTG
+527 LHNGDATNSTG
-538 AIAGASGKDTGQF
+538 TVVGASGKDTGQF

-561 ATNFPLTIDNK
+561 ATNFLLTIDNK

-581 STSPTLPTGWTVQ
+581 STSPTLPAGWTVQ
-594 YYLADGAGDP
+594 YYLADGAGNP

-614 IPSGGSV
+614 IPSGGTV
-621 QLVAVVTP
+621 KLVAVVTP

-635 GDQEVIFKVASPAT
+635 GDQEVIFKVSSPAT

-655 SDRVTVETNRILS
+655 SDRVIVETNRILS
-668 LQNDRTGQV
+668 LQSDRTGQV

-697 GATNGSLPF
+697 GATANTLPF

-719 SLFVD
+719 TLYVD
-724 LNNDGIADA
+724 SNNDGVADA
-733 NELVTGSDL
+733 GELVTGSDL
-742 AKFLLDAKL
+742 AAKTG
-751 QNSSVGG
+751 S
-758 PILKGAAVNL
+758 IARGASVNL

-788 TIKPTVVGAQSVA
+788 TIKPTVVGSQSVA

-858 NASVTKVI
+858 NADVTNVV

-879 IASASPIAT
+879 IASASPVAT
-888 NATLSTSTAALI
+888 NATLSTSTAALT
-900 DGSTGTVAAEM
+900 DGSTGTIAAE
-911 KELSTGDGKD
+911 KTPLV
-921 TLAPNSSA
+921 PNTSA
-929 SLEFVIKV
+929 VLEFVIKV

>member
-124 DFSGLNVYLD
+124 DFSGLKVYLD

-144 TPVTSVTLAAGQSV
+144 TPVTSVTLAAGESV
-158 NLIVQATTASSNLNA
+158 NLIVQATTASNNVTA
-173 GDLGKLTVSATST
+173 GDLGKLTVSAISGFDTS
-186 YGSSGSSST
+186 
-195 TAGSGIN
+195 
-202 KVTATDKGDA
+202 VTAK
-212 VRWNVDTVKIT
+212 NVDTVKIT

-237 NVDATPSSLSR
+237 NVDATSSSPAAR

-275 GLTYVANSATVNGTG
+275 GLTYVTGSATVNGTA
-290 VSDTADADGYNFTS
+290 VSDAADADGYNFTS
-304 GTATLVIPTVA
+304 GTATLVIPAVA

-327 VVQNTPAGIIRNIAE
+327 VVQNTPAGIITNIAE

-395 STTQGTPVTFGV
+395 STTQGTPVNFGV

-429 TVNKNALPTGSI
+429 TVNKNALPAGSI
-441 VELFKADGV
+441 VELFKSDGV

-505 TNSSATDTIKLVIDQ
+505 TNSSATDTIKLIIDQ

-581 STSPTLPTGWTVQ
+581 STSPALPAGWTVQ
-594 YYLADGAGDP
+594 YYLADGAGNP

-614 IPSGGSV
+614 VPSGGTV
-621 QLVAVVTP
+621 KLVAVVTP
-629 PANAPA
+629 PANAVA

-655 SDRVTVETNRILS
+655 SDRVTVETDRKLS

-697 GATNGSLPF
+697 GAAPNTLPF

-719 SLFVD
+719 TLYVD
-724 LNNDGIADA
+724 SNNDGVADA
-733 NELVTGSDL
+733 SELVTGSDL
-742 AKFLLDAKL
+742 AVKTGSIAR
-751 QNSSVGG
+751 
-758 PILKGAAVNL
+758 GASVNL
-768 LIKVQAPTNA
+768 LIKVQAPVNA

-829 GAAGTYTQNTVSAK
+829 GVAGTYTQNTVSAK

-858 NASVTKVI
+858 NADVTNVV

-879 IASASPIAT
+879 IASASPVAT
-888 NATLSTSTAALI
+888 NATLSTSTAALT
-900 DGSTGTVAAEM
+900 DGSTGTIAAE
-911 KELSTGDGKD
+911 KTPLV
-921 TLAPNSSA
+921 PNTSA
-929 SLEFVIKV
+929 VLEFVIKV

>member
-99 TGNGSDTFNVAV
+99 TGNGTDTFTVAV
-111 ANNDTRDNTTDNY
+111 VNNDTRDNTTDKF

-144 TPVTSVTLAAGQSV
+144 TPVTSVTLTAGQSV
-158 NLIVQATTASSNLNA
+158 NLIVKATTASNNVTA
-173 GDLGKLTVSATST
+173 GDLGKLTVSA
-186 YGSSGSSST
+186 SSGFDAS
-195 TAGSGIN
+195 
-202 KVTATDKGDA
+202 VTAK
-212 VRWNVDTVKIT
+212 NVDTVTIT

-237 NVDATPSSLSR
+237 NVDATTSSPAAR

-275 GLTYVANSATVNGTG
+275 GLTYVAGSATVNGTA
-290 VSDTADADGYNFTS
+290 VSDAADADGYNFTS
-304 GTATLVIPTVA
+304 GTATLVIPTVV
-315 ANSTGVLKFKVQ
+315 ANSSGVLKFKVL
-327 VVQNTPAGIIRNIAE
+327 VNQNTPAGIIRNIAE
-342 VDPDGPGTEG
+342 VDPDGPGAEV

-365 VKKGTINDSATDA
+365 VKEGTINDSTTDD
-378 FADGQS
+378 FPDGRPSVDPAD
-384 TTTPTPDVITK
+384 DVITK

-429 TVNKNALPTGSI
+429 SVNKNTLPTGSI

-457 GDGVVDTGPIA
+457 GDGVADTGPIA
-468 SGATYQIISKVTLPS
+468 SGATYQVVAKVTLPS
-483 SYFTPTPAPVTP
+483 SYSSTTP
-495 INAILTSAPV
+495 ISTILTSTPV
-505 TNSSATDTIKLVIDQ
+505 TNSTGTDTIELVIDK

-527 LHNGDLTDSTG
+527 LHNGDATNSTG
-538 AIAGASGKDTGQF
+538 TVVGASGKDTGQF

-581 STSPTLPTGWTVQ
+581 STSVALPTGWTVQ
-594 YYLADGAGDP
+594 YFLAGVAGNP

-635 GDQEVIFKVASPAT
+635 GDQEVIFQVASPAT

-697 GATNGSLPF
+697 GATAGSLPF
-706 TLTNDQTANGWVT
+706 TLTNDQAANGWVT

-724 LNNDGIADA
+724 INNDGVADA
-733 NELVTGSDL
+733 NELVTGNDL
-742 AKFLLDAKL
+742 SAKTGSIAR
-751 QNSSVGG
+751 
-758 PILKGAAVNL
+758 GASVNL

-783 SAVVL
+783 SSVVL
-788 TIKPTVVGAQSVA
+788 TIQPTVVGGQSVA
-801 DLVNTDLTTVTSG
+801 DLVNTDLTTVSSG

-822 SLANCVT
+822 SLADCST

-858 NASVTKVI
+858 NADVTDVV

-879 IASASPIAT
+879 IASASPVAT
-888 NATLSTSTAALI
+888 NATLSTSTAALT
-900 DGSTGTVAAEM
+900 DGSTGTIAAE
-911 KELSTGDGKD
+911 KTPLV
-921 TLAPNSSA
+921 PNTSA
-929 SLEFVIKV
+929 VLEFVIKV

>member
-111 ANNDTRDNTTDNY
+111 ANNDTRDNTTDNF

-144 TPVTSVTLAAGQSV
+144 TPVTSITLAAGESV
-158 NLIVQATTASSNLNA
+158 NLIVQATTASNNVTA
-173 GDLGKLTVSATST
+173 GDLGKLTVSAISGFDTS
-186 YGSSGSSST
+186 
-195 TAGSGIN
+195 
-202 KVTATDKGDA
+202 VTAK
-212 VRWNVDTVKIT
+212 NVDTVKIT

-237 NVDATPSSLSR
+237 NVDATLSNPAAR
-248 EVEYTLAYQNTG
+248 EVEYALAYQNTG

-275 GLTYVANSATVNGTG
+275 GLTYVVGSATVNGTA
-290 VSDTADADGYNFTS
+290 VSDAADTDGYNFTS

-315 ANSTGVLKFKVQ
+315 ANSSGVLKFKVR
-327 VVQNTPAGIIRNIAE
+327 VNQNTPAGVITNIAE

-365 VKKGTINDSATDA
+365 VKKGTINDSTTDA
-378 FADGQS
+378 FADGQTS
-384 TTTPTPDVITK
+384 TAPADDVITK

-429 TVNKNALPTGSI
+429 TVNKNSLPAGSI
-441 VELFKADGV
+441 VELFKSDGV

-457 GDGVVDTGPIA
+457 GDGVADTGPIA
-468 SGATYQIISKVTLPS
+468 SGATYQVVAKVTLPS
-483 SYFTPTPAPVTP
+483 GYSSTTP
-495 INAILTSAPV
+495 ISTILTSTPV
-505 TNSSATDTIKLVIDQ
+505 TNSTGTDTITLVIDK

-527 LHNGDLTDSTG
+527 LHNGDATNSTG
-538 AIAGASGKDTGQF
+538 TVVGASGKDTGQF

-561 ATNFPLTIDNK
+561 ATNFPLTIDNN

-581 STSPTLPTGWTVQ
+581 SISPTLPTGWTVQ
-594 YYLADGAGDP
+594 YYLADGAGNP

-621 QLVAVVTP
+621 KLVAVVTP

-635 GDQEVIFKVASPAT
+635 GNQEVIFTVSSPAT

-697 GATNGSLPF
+697 GATAGSLPF
-706 TLTNDQTANGWVT
+706 TLTNDQAANGWVT

-724 LNNDGIADA
+724 INNDGVADA
-733 NELVTGSDL
+733 NELVTGNDL
-742 AKFLLDAKL
+742 SAKTGSIAR
-751 QNSSVGG
+751 
-758 PILKGAAVNL
+758 GASVNL

-788 TIKPTVVGAQSVA
+788 TIKPTVVGGQSVA

-822 SLANCVT
+822 SLANCST
-829 GAAGTYTQNTVSAK
+829 GVAGAYTQNTVSAK

-858 NASVTKVI
+858 NADVTNVV

-879 IASASPIAT
+879 IASASPVAS
-888 NATLSTSTAALI
+888 NATLSTSTAALT
-900 DGSTGTVAAEM
+900 DGSTGTIAAE
-911 KELSTGDGKD
+911 KTPLV
-921 TLAPNSSA
+921 PNTSA
-929 SLEFVIKV
+929 VLEFVIKV

>member
-23 GAAFLPS
+23 GAAFLSS

-124 DFSGLNVYLD
+124 DFSGLKVYLD

-144 TPVTSVTLAAGQSV
+144 TPVTSVTLAAGESV
-158 NLIVQATTASSNLNA
+158 NLIVQATTASNNVTA
-173 GDLGKLTVSATST
+173 GDLGKLTVSAISGFDTS
-186 YGSSGSSST
+186 
-195 TAGSGIN
+195 
-202 KVTATDKGDA
+202 VTAK
-212 VRWNVDTVKIT
+212 NVDTVKIT

-237 NVDATPSSLSR
+237 NVDATSSSPAAR

-275 GLTYVANSATVNGTG
+275 GLTYVTGSATVNGTA
-290 VSDTADADGYNFTS
+290 VSDAADADGYNFTS
-304 GTATLVIPTVA
+304 GTATLVIPAVA

-327 VVQNTPAGIIRNIAE
+327 VVQNTPAGIITNIAE

-395 STTQGTPVTFGV
+395 STTQGTPVNFGV

-429 TVNKNALPTGSI
+429 TVNKNALPAGSI
-441 VELFKADGV
+441 VELFKSDGV

-581 STSPTLPTGWTVQ
+581 STSPALPAGWTVQ
-594 YYLADGAGDP
+594 YYLADGAGNP

-614 IPSGGSV
+614 VPSGGTV
-621 QLVAVVTP
+621 KLVAVVTP
-629 PANAPA
+629 PANAVA

-655 SDRVTVETNRILS
+655 SDRVTVETDRKLS

-697 GATNGSLPF
+697 GAAPNTLPF

-719 SLFVD
+719 TLYVD
-724 LNNDGIADA
+724 SNNDGVADA
-733 NELVTGSDL
+733 SELVTGSDL
-742 AKFLLDAKL
+742 AVKTGSIAR
-751 QNSSVGG
+751 
-758 PILKGAAVNL
+758 GASVNL
-768 LIKVQAPTNA
+768 LIKVQAPVNA

-829 GAAGTYTQNTVSAK
+829 GVAGTYTQNTVFAK

-850 RITATNEG
+850 KITATNEG
-858 NASVTKVI
+858 NADVTNVV

-879 IASASPIAT
+879 IASASPVAT
-888 NATLSTSTAALI
+888 NATLSTSTAALT
-900 DGSTGTVAAEM
+900 DGSTGTIAAE
-911 KELSTGDGKD
+911 KTPLV
-921 TLAPNSSA
+921 PNTSA
-929 SLEFVIKV
+929 VLEFVIKV

>member
-23 GAAFLPS
+23 GAAFVPS

-52 SNGSNKTVTSN
+52 SNGSSKTVTSN

-99 TGNGSDTFNVAV
+99 TGNGSDTFNVGV
-111 ANNDTRDNTTDNY
+111 VNNDTRNNTLDQY

-144 TPVTSVTLAAGQSV
+144 TPVTSVTLAAGESV
-158 NLIVQATTASSNLNA
+158 NLIVQATTASNNVTA
-173 GDLGKLTVSATST
+173 GDLGKLTVSAVSGFDTS
-186 YGSSGSSST
+186 
-195 TAGSGIN
+195 
-202 KVTATDKGDA
+202 VTAK
-212 VRWNVDTVKIT
+212 NVDTVKIT

-237 NVDATPSSLSR
+237 NVDATSSNPAAR

-275 GLTYVANSATVNGTG
+275 GLTYVTGSATVNGTA
-290 VSDTADADGYNFTS
+290 VSDAADADGYNFTS
-304 GTATLVIPTVA
+304 GTATLVIPAVA

-327 VVQNTPAGIIRNIAE
+327 VVQNTPAGIITNIAE

-429 TVNKNALPTGSI
+429 SVNKNSLPTGSI

-594 YYLADGAGDP
+594 YYLADGAGNP
-604 TGAPITNTGN
+604 IGAPITNTGN

-682 VVYKHTLTNNGNIVE
+682 VVYKHTLTNNGNIDE
-697 GATNGSLPF
+697 GAAANTLPF
-706 TLTNDQTANGWVT
+706 TLTNDQAANGWVT
-719 SLFVD
+719 TLYVD
-724 LNNDGIADA
+724 SNNDGVADA
-733 NELVTGSDL
+733 GELVTGSDL
-742 AKFLLDAKL
+742 AVKTGSIAR
-751 QNSSVGG
+751 
-758 PILKGAAVNL
+758 GASVNL

-788 TIKPTVVGAQSVA
+788 TIKPTVVGGQSVA

-822 SLANCVT
+822 SLADCST

-858 NASVTKVI
+858 NADVTDVV

-879 IASASPIAT
+879 IASASPVAT
-888 NATLSTSTAALI
+888 NATLSTSTAALT
-900 DGSTGTVAAEM
+900 DGSTGTIAAE
-911 KELSTGDGKD
+911 KTPLV
-921 TLAPNSSA
+921 PNTSA
-929 SLEFVIKV
+929 VLEFVIKV

>member
-124 DFSGLNVYLD
+124 DFSGLKVYLD

-158 NLIVQATTASSNLNA
+158 NLIVQATTASNNVTA
-173 GDLGKLTVSATST
+173 GDLGKLTVSAISGFDTS
-186 YGSSGSSST
+186 
-195 TAGSGIN
+195 
-202 KVTATDKGDA
+202 VTAK
-212 VRWNVDTVKIT
+212 NVDTVKIT

-237 NVDATPSSLSR
+237 NVDATSSSPAAR

-260 NTTATNVTITDVLPA
+260 NTTATNVTITDVLPSS
-275 GLTYVANSATVNGTG
+275 LTYVAGSATVNGTA
-290 VSDTADADGYNFTS
+290 VSDAADADGYNFTS
-304 GTATLVIPTVA
+304 GTATLVIPTVV
-315 ANSTGVLKFKVQ
+315 ANSSGVLKFKVR
-327 VVQNTPAGIIRNIAE
+327 VNQNTPAGIITNIAE
-342 VDPDGPGTEG
+342 VDPDGPGAEG

-365 VKKGTINDSATDA
+365 VKKGTINDSTADA

-384 TTTPTPDVITK
+384 STAPADDVITK

-416 IHNTGNVTEAFNI
+416 VHNTGNVTEAFNI
-429 TVNKNALPTGSI
+429 SVNKNSLPTGSI

-457 GDGVVDTGPIA
+457 GDGVADTGPIA
-468 SGATYQIISKVTLPS
+468 SGATYQVVAKVTLPS
-483 SYFTPTPAPVTP
+483 SYSSTTP
-495 INAILTSAPV
+495 ISTILTSTPV
-505 TNSSATDTIKLVIDQ
+505 TNSTGTDTINLVIDK

-527 LHNGDLTDSTG
+527 LHNGDATNSTG
-538 AIAGASGKDTGQF
+538 TVVGASGKDTGQY

-581 STSPTLPTGWTVQ
+581 STSPTLPAGWTVQ

-614 IPSGGSV
+614 IPSGGTV
-621 QLVAVVTP
+621 KLVAVVTP

-635 GDQEVIFKVASPAT
+635 GDQEVIFKVSSPAT

-655 SDRVTVETNRILS
+655 SDRVIVETNRILS

-697 GATNGSLPF
+697 GATANTLPF

-719 SLFVD
+719 TLYVD
-724 LNNDGIADA
+724 SNNDGVADA
-733 NELVTGSDL
+733 GELVTGSDL
-742 AKFLLDAKL
+742 AVKTGSIAR
-751 QNSSVGG
+751 
-758 PILKGAAVNL
+758 GASVNL

-788 TIKPTVVGAQSVA
+788 TIKPTVVGGQSVA

-822 SLANCVT
+822 SLANCST

-858 NASVTKVI
+858 NADVTNVV

-879 IASASPIAT
+879 IASASPVAT
-888 NATLSTSTAALI
+888 NATLSTSTAALT
-900 DGSTGTVAAEM
+900 DGSTGTIAAE
-911 KELSTGDGKD
+911 KTPLV
-921 TLAPNSSA
+921 PNTSA
-929 SLEFVIKV
+929 VLEFVIKV